1 MNRNPKL
8 SSGYSFPYCLLM
20 RHFVLH
26 CTTNL
31 QNISLEIVSFIKIQI
46 YGRSSG
52 YYIPFLFFFLKFVS
66 FITMNIILVTSGNS
80 TVLKTQAII

>member
-52 YYIPFLFFFLKFVS
+52 YFIPFFNIFLKFVS
-66 FITMNIILVTSGNS
+66 FITM
-80 TVLKTQAII
+80 K